1 MKTVTLRI
9 PDVEE
14 AMLKQLLKRDSRF
27 KNLEKLLLELIR
39 EEHQKRCI

>member
-1 MKTVTLRI
+1 VKTLVLRI

-14 AMLKQLLKRDSRF
+14 AMLKQLLRRDSRF

-39 EEHQKRCI
+39 QEHQKRSI